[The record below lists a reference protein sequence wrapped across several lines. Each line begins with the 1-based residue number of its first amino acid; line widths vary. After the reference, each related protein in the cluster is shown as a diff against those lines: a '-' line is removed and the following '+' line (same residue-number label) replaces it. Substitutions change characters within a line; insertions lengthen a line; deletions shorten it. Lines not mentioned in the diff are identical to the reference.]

1 MPADVI
7 AEERLAADLLE
18 RMATLRRA
26 LRRATGQPWPGGAL
40 TGAQLELLR
49 AVRREPGISVNEAAE
64 TLRVAPNTVS
74 SLVGQLVDAGLMLRA
89 QDARDRRVARLDL
102 SPSARRRLEAW
113 RDERALALREALERL
128 EEADLRALA
137 AANGPLARV
146 VEALDA

>member
-7 AEERLAADLLE
+7 AEERLADQLLE
-18 RMATLRRA
+18 LIATLRRG
-26 LRRATGQPWPGGAL
+26 LRRATTQPWPGGAL

-49 AVRREPGISVNEAAE
+49 TVRREPGISVNEAAE

-102 SPSARRRLEAW
+102 APAARRRLEAW
-113 RDERALALREALERL
+113 RDERTLALREALERL
-128 EEADLRALA
+128 GEDDLRALDA
-137 AANGPLARV
+137 ARGPLVRV

>member
-1 MPADVI
+1 
-7 AEERLAADLLE
+7 
-18 RMATLRRA
+18 
-26 LRRATGQPWPGGAL
+26 
-40 TGAQLELLR
+40 
-49 AVRREPGISVNEAAE
+49 
-64 TLRVAPNTVS
+64 
-74 SLVGQLVDAGLMLRA
+74 MLRA
-89 QDARDRRVARLDL
+89 QAARDRRVARLDL